1 MLNEDTFTVNPLSF
15 NICKA
20 YLQSIWLKIHSRAP
34 DTSKTLNLQ
43 SGAQAVRARSRD
55 CTFLS
60 FAFEAVYLDP
70 ICFLNLLIIIIL
82 CIFYPISFILISS
95 DNRLFFAL
103 TFSIL
108 WLFPPSSF
116 SKVQFLLPLIA
127 SLPTWQWAIW
137 VPVSPPTYTPQETP
151 IPQGIRV
158 LLWHCMLEKRFRNYL
173 LLSNDDLGTRGLVF
187 TVLWTFKKCRH
198 HGSQYGEIP

>member
-108 WLFPPSSF
+108 
-116 SKVQFLLPLIA
+116 
-127 SLPTWQWAIW
+127 
-137 VPVSPPTYTPQETP
+137 
-151 IPQGIRV
+151 
-158 LLWHCMLEKRFRNYL
+158 
-173 LLSNDDLGTRGLVF
+173 
-187 TVLWTFKKCRH
+187 
-198 HGSQYGEIP
+198 